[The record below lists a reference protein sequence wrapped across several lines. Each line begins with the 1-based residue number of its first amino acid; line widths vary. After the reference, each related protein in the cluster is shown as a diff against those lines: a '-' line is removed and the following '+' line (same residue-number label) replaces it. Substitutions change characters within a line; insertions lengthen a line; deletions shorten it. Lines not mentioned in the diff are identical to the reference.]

1 MFVFLKK
8 EKKKPPFQHPMS
20 TVLGLSGL
28 MSHDKPKA
36 SSWAA
41 HGARRGGARA
51 SPLGEGVEVEGNS
64 VGSIVHG
71 EAMSDVP
78 GPEAGPTQGRGM
90 SQLQ

>member
-1 MFVFLKK
+1 MFVCLFVLKK
-8 EKKKPPFQHPMS
+8 
-20 TVLGLSGL
+20 
-28 MSHDKPKA
+28 A
-36 SSWAA
+36 SFPAPNV
-41 HGARRGGARA
+41 HRARRGGARA

-78 GPEAGPTQGRGM
+78 GPKAGPTQGRGM